1 MELIEFFSNA
11 FSSEELVLVG
21 LAGYELIVRRKK
33 TTKNYSLFSLIGKLF
48 KNRKKNGDE
57 FK

>member
-1 MELIEFFSNA
+1 MELINFIQDSLN
-11 FSSEELVLVG
+11 SEELILFG
-21 LAGYELIVRRKK
+21 LAGYELVVRRKK
-33 TTKNYSLFSLIGKLF
+33 TTKNYSLISLIGKLF